1 MVCTNI
7 CNAFFDSVPLVK
19 EILNKYLAR
28 DFGKISIEGK
38 FGAERL
44 TPCGLVK
51 VRMMQRRED

>member
-1 MVCTNI
+1 MGVI
-7 CNAFFDSVPLVK
+7 PWLLK

-28 DFGKISIEGK
+28 NFGKISIEGK

-51 VRMMQRRED
+51 ARTIPR